1 MLKFFSL
8 LEMARGRSAQISKNA
23 ANAIQ
28 QSRKTTEG
36 TAISCITLF
45 ELAHLIGRGRI
56 ATILSRDA
64 YLQDIE
70 SRFVVLPLTRQI
82 AACTVQLPSTYP
94 NDPMDRII
102 GATAIVEGLALVT
115 ADPEM
120 RCVENYLVAS
130 PRRQNVARIR
140 MSGVGRPMCTAM
152 ASRRVQKY
160 LLFLHPSG
168 CVPDSVM

>member
-1 MLKFFSL
+1 MILIDTHVLVWLAGDPHK
-8 LEMARGRSAQISKNA
+8 ISKNA

-36 TAISCITLF
+36 IAISCITLF

-56 ATILSRDA
+56 ETILSLDG

-102 GATAIVEGLALVT
+102 GATAIVEGLPLVT
-115 ADPEM
+115 ADSE
-120 RCVENYLVAS
+120 
-130 PRRQNVARIR
+130 I
-140 MSGVGRPMCTAM
+140 
-152 ASRRVQKY
+152 QKSNA
-160 LLFLHPSG
+160 LKTIW
-168 CVPDSVM
+168 